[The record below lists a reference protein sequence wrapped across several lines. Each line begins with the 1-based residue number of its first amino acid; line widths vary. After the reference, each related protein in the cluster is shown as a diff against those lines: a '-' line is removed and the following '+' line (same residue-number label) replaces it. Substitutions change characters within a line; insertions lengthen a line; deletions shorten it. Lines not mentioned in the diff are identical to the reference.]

1 MRLLPKQ
8 NSATQRSLEIDRPLI
23 LESPDQLKSARRRKL
38 ASRRDKRV
46 WEGLKHQRP
55 VTSVSYASTFGSC
68 FLFIKTVKDW
78 TFGQWRA
85 SITRF
90 CQLLQRLLHRLKTA
104 YFGIYIGNLGFGSRE
119 NCCAG
124 GVA

>member
-8 NSATQRSLEIDRPLI
+8 NSATQRSLEVDRPSI
-23 LESPDQLKSARRRKL
+23 LESPDQLKTPKQRKL

-46 WEGLKHQRP
+46 WEAVRHRRP
-55 VTSVSYASTFGSC
+55 VMSLSYASTCGSC

-78 TFGQWRA
+78 TFGHWRA
-85 SITRF
+85 SITRS
-90 CQLLQRLLHRLKTA
+90 CQLLQRLLHRLKTV
-104 YFGIYIGNLGFGSRE
+104 YFGVYIGNLGFGSRE